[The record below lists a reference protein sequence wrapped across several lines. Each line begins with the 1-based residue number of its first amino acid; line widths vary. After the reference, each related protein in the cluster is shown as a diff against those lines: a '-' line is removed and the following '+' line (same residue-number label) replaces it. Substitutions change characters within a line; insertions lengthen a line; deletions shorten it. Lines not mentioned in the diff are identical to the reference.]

1 MRRFFTNLAALT
13 LFWLSIVAAQSTQ
26 PFTLNASDGVPLDR
40 FGTAVAIDGD
50 FAIVGAPGHTD
61 NGAESGAAYI
71 FRNDVTTW
79 TEIAKLTASDGT
91 TGDEFGFSVAI
102 QGDYAVVG
110 AREKDDVGPH
120 SGAVYVFQRTGN
132 TWTQTTKLMGSLVT
146 WDSHFGY
153 DVAIDVDYVVASAT
167 SIDKQHPGLVFIF
180 QRSGNIWREV
190 SNFFTPDIGEGDNFG
205 SGLSISGDYVV
216 IGDENYPAGGASGI
230 AYIFKRAPAGAG
242 WTNEAKLT
250 ASDTAPGDQFG
261 LSVSID
267 SDFVIV
273 SAPSD
278 DDAGE
283 SSGSAYIFQRQD
295 TNWVEIAK
303 LTAGDAFT
311 GQLFGWSAAIRGDF
325 AVVGAIGPDNDTPGA
340 AYVFQKN
347 NTTWLE
353 IAKLISPDIGEG
365 DLFGSSVYIS
375 NKDLIVGDKNFPA
388 GLATGSA
395 YVYPLAVLPVGI
407 FEDRNESPT
416 TFALHQN
423 YPNPFN
429 PSTNIKYS
437 VPNNGFVKLS
447 VYNLIGE
454 EVNVLVRGQVNAGFY
469 EVTFNATNL
478 PSGIYFY
485 KLQADAI
492 VETKKMVLMK

>member
-1 MRRFFTNLAALT
+1 M
-13 LFWLSIVAAQSTQ
+13 
-26 PFTLNASDGVPLDR
+26 
-40 FGTAVAIDGD
+40 
-50 FAIVGAPGHTD
+50 
-61 NGAESGAAYI
+61 
-71 FRNDVTTW
+71 
-79 TEIAKLTASDGT
+79 
-91 TGDEFGFSVAI
+91 
-102 QGDYAVVG
+102 
-110 AREKDDVGPH
+110 
-120 SGAVYVFQRTGN
+120 
-132 TWTQTTKLMGSLVT
+132 
-146 WDSHFGY
+146 
-153 DVAIDVDYVVASAT
+153 
-167 SIDKQHPGLVFIF
+167 
-180 QRSGNIWREV
+180 
-190 SNFFTPDIGEGDNFG
+190 
-205 SGLSISGDYVV
+205 
-216 IGDENYPAGGASGI
+216 
-230 AYIFKRAPAGAG
+230 
-242 WTNEAKLT
+242 
-250 ASDTAPGDQFG
+250 
-261 LSVSID
+261 SVSID

-303 LTAGDAFT
+303 LTAGDAFI
-311 GQLFGWSAAIRGDF
+311 GQLFGWSAAIRGNF

-407 FEDRNESPT
+407 INNRNERPT

-429 PSTNIKYS
+429 PSTIIHFSIPEESFVTIK
-437 VPNNGFVKLS
+437 VFNTL
-447 VYNLIGE
+447 GE
-454 EVNVLVRGQVNAGFY
+454 EITTLINENIIAGNFEVEFY
-469 EVTFNATNL
+469 VTTL

-485 KLQADAI
+485 RLQALSLI
-492 VETKKMVLMK
+492 HI